1 MRKRNRDPA
10 HLISKEEIMNT
21 YAEKK
26 KSPMLT
32 KKQQSPQKSSDEML
46 RSGLSSLHS
55 RPAALSEELG
65 NKIRERCGI
74 NPASVKVYRDDGLS
88 GLGQKAYAKGAEIHL
103 SGGVSTSGEEGQRVV
118 LHEAAHIAQ
127 QGSRSVAGAVND
139 DPALE
144 QQADRVAAGEV
155 MQGSFSVPVN
165 SENAPVQGWAP
176 WDKAKKKFAEKKE
189 RDAKRT
195 AAFAEGTS
203 LGNKHLDR
211 LVAANDWVRDKM
223 DDFRDF
229 RSGVKE
235 KIADKYHGSKFESGV
250 NKTKGWFKGVGSGIA
265 GMAKSA
271 GNWVKDK
278 ATDAGTA
285 IKGSKLGQWVSRK
298 KEERA
303 KKKAEEALKP
313 KEPGKFSKFMT
324 GAKNWVSDKAKSA
337 GGWIS
342 DKAKAA
348 GSAIKGSKLGQWV
361 SRKKE
366 ERAKKKAAE
375 AQKEPGWFK
384 KTAAAAGEKIKSGA
398 GWVKDKAVKGG
409 TWVKNK
415 AVKAGKWLSKK
426 KDDISDWIE
435 EKKQAYADHDDQR
448 YLKRLVRKGG
458 ASALNAIALADQDLK
473 HGEYSGNVKHRA
485 EALRDYDEEK
495 RQFMTDEESKAAKA
509 AKKAEPLSAGKV
521 LDVVGDNVDVVGSV
535 MSAHDARKRGNSQ
548 QAALDSMDAI
558 NSGMGYVTK
567 GLSSLD
573 LPGLSAVG
581 DVAEMG
587 TTIGKLGIHSYQKH
601 KLNGVDEAGQTA
613 GVDEADQ
620 KYMRIAHSGYGNT
633 LDQEI
638 RSGVGDVAKYGI
650 SALGSGL
657 SAVTGGV
664 SSTVAKG
671 LNKAV
676 DLGVSHMNSSA
687 REKTDSEIG
696 YEDIFGSVDAAKKFK
711 SKHSIDKNT
720 MEILM
725 RRNTGSRSMSDLADR
740 SRYEAARVNHQYLA
754 REGDNGAKKMMAAF
768 GEKNFE
774 QTPLSMIDEK
784 IGQSHSLKELNK
796 RRRLAY

>member
-1 MRKRNRDPA
+1 
-10 HLISKEEIMNT
+10 MNT

-415 AVKAGKWLSKK
+415 AVKAGKWISKK

-458 ASALNAIALADQDLK
+458 ASVLNSIALADQDLK

-521 LDVVGDNVDVVGSV
+521 LDAVGDNVDVVGSV

-633 LDQEI
+633 LDQDI

>member
-1 MRKRNRDPA
+1 
-10 HLISKEEIMNT
+10 MNT
-21 YAEKK
+21 YVEKK

-103 SGGVSTSGEEGQRVV
+103 SGGVSTSGEEGQRVI
-118 LHEAAHIAQ
+118 LHEAAHVAQ

-337 GGWIS
+337 GT
-342 DKAKAA
+342 
-348 GSAIKGSKLGQWV
+348 AIKESKLGQWV

-521 LDVVGDNVDVVGSV
+521 LDAVGDNVDVVGSV

-633 LDQEI
+633 LDQDI

-664 SSTVAKG
+664 SSTVAKS

-784 IGQSHSLKELNK
+784 IGQSHSLKELNR

>member
-1 MRKRNRDPA
+1 
-10 HLISKEEIMNT
+10 MNT

-103 SGGVSTSGEEGQRVV
+103 SGGVSTSGEDGQRVI

-139 DPALE
+139 APALE

-337 GGWIS
+337 GT
-342 DKAKAA
+342 
-348 GSAIKGSKLGQWV
+348 AIKESKLGQWV

-509 AKKAEPLSAGKV
+509 AKKVEPLSAGKV
-521 LDVVGDNVDVVGSV
+521 LDAVGDNVDVVGSV

-687 REKTDSEIG
+687 REKTDSDIG

-754 REGDNGAKKMMAAF
+754 KEGDNGAKKMMAAF

-784 IGQSHSLKELNK
+784 IGQSHSLKELNR

>member
-1 MRKRNRDPA
+1 
-10 HLISKEEIMNT
+10 MNT

-103 SGGVSTSGEEGQRVV
+103 SGGVSTSGEDGQRVI

-521 LDVVGDNVDVVGSV
+521 LDAVGDNVDVVGSV

-633 LDQEI
+633 LDQDI

-696 YEDIFGSVDAAKKFK
+696 YIDTFGSVEAAKKFK
-711 SKHSIDKNT
+711 SKHGIDKNT

-725 RRNTGSRSMSDLADR
+725 RRNTGSRSMRDLADR

-784 IGQSHSLKELNK
+784 IGQSHSLKELNR

>member
-1 MRKRNRDPA
+1 
-10 HLISKEEIMNT
+10 MNT
-21 YAEKK
+21 YVEKK

-103 SGGVSTSGEEGQRVV
+103 SGGVSTSGEEGQRVI
-118 LHEAAHIAQ
+118 LHEAAHVAQ

-229 RSGVKE
+229 RIGVKE

-337 GGWIS
+337 GT
-342 DKAKAA
+342 
-348 GSAIKGSKLGQWV
+348 AIKESKLGQWV

-521 LDVVGDNVDVVGSV
+521 LDAVGDNVDVVGSV

-784 IGQSHSLKELNK
+784 IGQSHSLKELNR

>member
-1 MRKRNRDPA
+1 
-10 HLISKEEIMNT
+10 MNT

-415 AVKAGKWLSKK
+415 AVKAGKWISKK

-521 LDVVGDNVDVVGSV
+521 LDAVGDNVDVVGSV

-633 LDQEI
+633 LDQDI

>member
-1 MRKRNRDPA
+1 
-10 HLISKEEIMNT
+10 MNT

-32 KKQQSPQKSSDEML
+32 KKQHSPQKSSDEML

-103 SGGVSTSGEEGQRVV
+103 SGGVSTSGEDGQRVI

-303 KKKAEEALKP
+303 KKKA
-313 KEPGKFSKFMT
+313 
-324 GAKNWVSDKAKSA
+324 
-337 GGWIS
+337 
-342 DKAKAA
+342 
-348 GSAIKGSKLGQWV
+348 
-361 SRKKE
+361 
-366 ERAKKKAAE
+366 AE

-458 ASALNAIALADQDLK
+458 ASVLNSIALADQDLK
-473 HGEYSGNVKHRA
+473 HGEHSGNVKHRA

-521 LDVVGDNVDVVGSV
+521 LDAVGDNVDVVGSV

-633 LDQEI
+633 LDQDI

-784 IGQSHSLKELNK
+784 IGQSHSLKELNR

>member
-1 MRKRNRDPA
+1 
-10 HLISKEEIMNT
+10 MNT

-46 RSGLSSLHS
+46 RSELSSLHS

-103 SGGVSTSGEEGQRVV
+103 SGGVSTSGEEGQRVI

-521 LDVVGDNVDVVGSV
+521 LDAVGDNVDVVGSV

-601 KLNGVDEAGQTA
+601 KLNGVDDTGQTA

-671 LNKAV
+671 LKKAV

-687 REKTDSEIG
+687 REKTDSDIG

>member
-1 MRKRNRDPA
+1 
-10 HLISKEEIMNT
+10 MNT

-55 RPAALSEELG
+55 RPAVLSEELG

-103 SGGVSTSGEEGQRVV
+103 SGGVSTSGEDGQRVI

-337 GGWIS
+337 GT
-342 DKAKAA
+342 
-348 GSAIKGSKLGQWV
+348 AIKESKLGQWV

-521 LDVVGDNVDVVGSV
+521 LDAVGDNVDVVGSV

-784 IGQSHSLKELNK
+784 IGQSHSLKELNR

>member
-1 MRKRNRDPA
+1 
-10 HLISKEEIMNT
+10 MNT

-415 AVKAGKWLSKK
+415 AVKAGKWISKK

-458 ASALNAIALADQDLK
+458 ASVLNSIALADQDLK

-521 LDVVGDNVDVVGSV
+521 LDAVGDNVDVVGSV

-687 REKTDSEIG
+687 REKTDSDIG

-784 IGQSHSLKELNK
+784 IGQSHSLKELNR

>member
-1 MRKRNRDPA
+1 
-10 HLISKEEIMNT
+10 MNT
-21 YAEKK
+21 YVEKK

-103 SGGVSTSGEEGQRVV
+103 SGGVSTSGEDGQRVI

-337 GGWIS
+337 GT
-342 DKAKAA
+342 
-348 GSAIKGSKLGQWV
+348 AIKESKLGQWV

-521 LDVVGDNVDVVGSV
+521 LDAVGDNVDVVGSV

-754 REGDNGAKKMMAAF
+754 KEGDNGAKKMMAAF

-784 IGQSHSLKELNK
+784 IGQSHSLKELNR

>member
-1 MRKRNRDPA
+1 
-10 HLISKEEIMNT
+10 MNT

-103 SGGVSTSGEEGQRVV
+103 SGGVSTSGEEGQRVI
-118 LHEAAHIAQ
+118 LHEAAHVAQ

-337 GGWIS
+337 GT
-342 DKAKAA
+342 
-348 GSAIKGSKLGQWV
+348 AIKESKLGQWV

-415 AVKAGKWLSKK
+415 AVKAGKWISKK

-458 ASALNAIALADQDLK
+458 ASVLNSIALADQDLK

-521 LDVVGDNVDVVGSV
+521 LDAVGDNVDVVGSV

-671 LNKAV
+671 LNKPV

-687 REKTDSEIG
+687 REKTDSDIG

-784 IGQSHSLKELNK
+784 IGQSHSLKELNR

>member
-1 MRKRNRDPA
+1 
-10 HLISKEEIMNT
+10 MNT

-176 WDKAKKKFAEKKE
+176 WDKAKKKFAKKKE

-415 AVKAGKWLSKK
+415 AVKAGKWISKK

-521 LDVVGDNVDVVGSV
+521 LDAVGDNVDVVGSV

-754 REGDNGAKKMMAAF
+754 KEGDNGAKKMMAAF

-784 IGQSHSLKELNK
+784 IGQSHSLKELNR

>member
-1 MRKRNRDPA
+1 
-10 HLISKEEIMNT
+10 MNT
-21 YAEKK
+21 YVEKK

-32 KKQQSPQKSSDEML
+32 KKQSPQKSSDEML

-103 SGGVSTSGEEGQRVV
+103 SGGVSTSGEEGQRVI

-155 MQGSFSVPVN
+155 MQGSFSVPMN

-189 RDAKRT
+189 RDATRT

-337 GGWIS
+337 GT
-342 DKAKAA
+342 
-348 GSAIKGSKLGQWV
+348 AIKESKLGQWV

-458 ASALNAIALADQDLK
+458 ASVLNSIALADQDLK

-521 LDVVGDNVDVVGSV
+521 LDAVGDNVDVVGSV

-633 LDQEI
+633 LDQDI

-784 IGQSHSLKELNK
+784 IGQSHSLKELNR

>member
-1 MRKRNRDPA
+1 
-10 HLISKEEIMNT
+10 MNT

-32 KKQQSPQKSSDEML
+32 KKQHSPQKSSDEML

-103 SGGVSTSGEEGQRVV
+103 SGGVSTSGEEGQRVI

-337 GGWIS
+337 GT
-342 DKAKAA
+342 
-348 GSAIKGSKLGQWV
+348 AIKESKLGQWV

-415 AVKAGKWLSKK
+415 AVKAGKWISKK

-458 ASALNAIALADQDLK
+458 ASVLNSIALADQDLK

-485 EALRDYDEEK
+485 EALQDYDEEK

-521 LDVVGDNVDVVGSV
+521 LDAVGDNVDVVGSV

-664 SSTVAKG
+664 SSTVAAG

-687 REKTDSEIG
+687 REKTDSDIG

-754 REGDNGAKKMMAAF
+754 KEGDNGAKKMMAAF

-784 IGQSHSLKELNK
+784 IGQSHSLKELNR

>member
-1 MRKRNRDPA
+1 
-10 HLISKEEIMNT
+10 MNT

-103 SGGVSTSGEEGQRVV
+103 SGGVSTSGEDGQRVV

-155 MQGSFSVPVN
+155 MQGGFSVPVN

-337 GGWIS
+337 GT
-342 DKAKAA
+342 
-348 GSAIKGSKLGQWV
+348 AIKESKLGQWV

-415 AVKAGKWLSKK
+415 AVKAGKWISKK

-521 LDVVGDNVDVVGSV
+521 LDAVGDNVDVVGSV

-633 LDQEI
+633 LDQDI

-784 IGQSHSLKELNK
+784 IGQSHSLKELNR

>member
-1 MRKRNRDPA
+1 
-10 HLISKEEIMNT
+10 MNT

-32 KKQQSPQKSSDEML
+32 KKQHSPQKSSDEML

-103 SGGVSTSGEEGQRVV
+103 SGGVSTSGEDGQRVI

-337 GGWIS
+337 GT
-342 DKAKAA
+342 
-348 GSAIKGSKLGQWV
+348 AIKESKLGQWV

-415 AVKAGKWLSKK
+415 AVKAGKWISKK

-458 ASALNAIALADQDLK
+458 ASVLNSIAMADQDLK

-521 LDVVGDNVDVVGSV
+521 LDAVGDNVDVVGSV

-633 LDQEI
+633 LDQDI

-784 IGQSHSLKELNK
+784 IGQSHSLKELNR

>member
-1 MRKRNRDPA
+1 
-10 HLISKEEIMNT
+10 MNT

-103 SGGVSTSGEEGQRVV
+103 SGGVSTSGEDGQRVV

-303 KKKAEEALKP
+303 KKKA
-313 KEPGKFSKFMT
+313 
-324 GAKNWVSDKAKSA
+324 
-337 GGWIS
+337 
-342 DKAKAA
+342 
-348 GSAIKGSKLGQWV
+348 
-361 SRKKE
+361 
-366 ERAKKKAAE
+366 AE

-521 LDVVGDNVDVVGSV
+521 LDAVGDNVDVVGSV

>member
-1 MRKRNRDPA
+1 
-10 HLISKEEIMNT
+10 MNT

-103 SGGVSTSGEEGQRVV
+103 SGGVSTSGEDGQRVI

-337 GGWIS
+337 GT
-342 DKAKAA
+342 
-348 GSAIKGSKLGQWV
+348 AIKESKLGQWV

-375 AQKEPGWFK
+375 AQKEPGWF
-384 KTAAAAGEKIKSGA
+384 
-398 GWVKDKAVKGG
+398 KGG

-521 LDVVGDNVDVVGSV
+521 LDAVGDNVDVVGSV

-633 LDQEI
+633 LDQDI

-784 IGQSHSLKELNK
+784 IGQSHSLKELNR

>member
-1 MRKRNRDPA
+1 
-10 HLISKEEIMNT
+10 MNT

-103 SGGVSTSGEEGQRVV
+103 SGGVSTSGEDGQRVI

-155 MQGSFSVPVN
+155 MQGSFSVPMN

-278 ATDAGTA
+278 ATDAGT
-285 IKGSKLGQWVSRK
+285 
-298 KEERA
+298 
-303 KKKAEEALKP
+303 
-313 KEPGKFSKFMT
+313 
-324 GAKNWVSDKAKSA
+324 
-337 GGWIS
+337 
-342 DKAKAA
+342 
-348 GSAIKGSKLGQWV
+348 AIKGSKLGQWV

-521 LDVVGDNVDVVGSV
+521 LDAVGDNVDVVGSV

-633 LDQEI
+633 LDQDI

-696 YEDIFGSVDAAKKFK
+696 YEDIFGSVEAAKKFK

-784 IGQSHSLKELNK
+784 IGQSHSLKELNR

>member
-1 MRKRNRDPA
+1 
-10 HLISKEEIMNT
+10 MNT

-103 SGGVSTSGEEGQRVV
+103 SGGVSTSGEDGQRVI

-155 MQGSFSVPVN
+155 MQGSFSVPMN

-337 GGWIS
+337 GT
-342 DKAKAA
+342 
-348 GSAIKGSKLGQWV
+348 AIKESKLGQWV

-521 LDVVGDNVDVVGSV
+521 LDAVGDNVDVVGSV

-664 SSTVAKG
+664 SSTVAAG

-687 REKTDSEIG
+687 REKTDSDIG

-754 REGDNGAKKMMAAF
+754 KEGDNGAKKMMAAF

-784 IGQSHSLKELNK
+784 IGQSHSLKELNR

>member
-1 MRKRNRDPA
+1 
-10 HLISKEEIMNT
+10 MNT

-103 SGGVSTSGEEGQRVV
+103 SGGVSTSGEDGQRVI

-337 GGWIS
+337 GT
-342 DKAKAA
+342 
-348 GSAIKGSKLGQWV
+348 AIKESKLGQWV

-521 LDVVGDNVDVVGSV
+521 LDAVGDNVDVVGSV

-633 LDQEI
+633 LDQDI

-784 IGQSHSLKELNK
+784 IGQSHSLKELNR

>member
-1 MRKRNRDPA
+1 
-10 HLISKEEIMNT
+10 MNT

-103 SGGVSTSGEEGQRVV
+103 SGGVSTSGEEGQRVI

-337 GGWIS
+337 GT
-342 DKAKAA
+342 
-348 GSAIKGSKLGQWV
+348 AIKESKLGQWV

-458 ASALNAIALADQDLK
+458 ASVLNSIALADQDLK

-521 LDVVGDNVDVVGSV
+521 LDAVGDNVDVVGSV

-754 REGDNGAKKMMAAF
+754 KEGDNGAKKMMAAF

-784 IGQSHSLKELNK
+784 IGQSHSLKELNR

>member
-1 MRKRNRDPA
+1 
-10 HLISKEEIMNT
+10 MNT
-21 YAEKK
+21 YVEKK

-32 KKQQSPQKSSDEML
+32 KKQSPQKSSDEML

-103 SGGVSTSGEEGQRVV
+103 SGGVSTSGEDGQRVI

-139 DPALE
+139 APALE

-337 GGWIS
+337 GT
-342 DKAKAA
+342 
-348 GSAIKGSKLGQWV
+348 AIKESKLGQWV

-415 AVKAGKWLSKK
+415 AVKAGKWISKK

-521 LDVVGDNVDVVGSV
+521 LDAVGDNVDVVGSV

-633 LDQEI
+633 LDQDI

-784 IGQSHSLKELNK
+784 IGQSHSLKELNR

>member
-1 MRKRNRDPA
+1 
-10 HLISKEEIMNT
+10 MNT
-21 YAEKK
+21 YVEKK

-103 SGGVSTSGEEGQRVV
+103 SGGVSTSGEEGQRVI

-155 MQGSFSVPVN
+155 MQGSFSVPMN

-337 GGWIS
+337 GT
-342 DKAKAA
+342 
-348 GSAIKGSKLGQWV
+348 AIKESKLGQWV

-458 ASALNAIALADQDLK
+458 ASVLNSIALADQDLK

-521 LDVVGDNVDVVGSV
+521 LDAVGDNVDVVGSV

-633 LDQEI
+633 LDQDI

-784 IGQSHSLKELNK
+784 IGQSHSLKELNR

>member
-1 MRKRNRDPA
+1 
-10 HLISKEEIMNT
+10 MNT

-103 SGGVSTSGEEGQRVV
+103 SGGVSTSGEDGQRVI

-285 IKGSKLGQWVSRK
+285 IK
-298 KEERA
+298 E
-303 KKKAEEALKP
+303 
-313 KEPGKFSKFMT
+313 
-324 GAKNWVSDKAKSA
+324 
-337 GGWIS
+337 
-342 DKAKAA
+342 
-348 GSAIKGSKLGQWV
+348 SKLGQWV

-415 AVKAGKWLSKK
+415 AVKAGKWISKK

-521 LDVVGDNVDVVGSV
+521 LDAVGDNVDVVGSV

-687 REKTDSEIG
+687 REKTDSDIG

-784 IGQSHSLKELNK
+784 IGQSHSLKELNR

>member
-1 MRKRNRDPA
+1 
-10 HLISKEEIMNT
+10 MNT

-103 SGGVSTSGEEGQRVV
+103 SGGVSTSGEEGQRVI

-337 GGWIS
+337 GT
-342 DKAKAA
+342 
-348 GSAIKGSKLGQWV
+348 AIKESKLGQWV

-521 LDVVGDNVDVVGSV
+521 LDAVGDNVDVVGSV

-633 LDQEI
+633 LDQDI

-784 IGQSHSLKELNK
+784 IGQSHSLKELNR

>member
-1 MRKRNRDPA
+1 MRKRHRDPA

-103 SGGVSTSGEEGQRVV
+103 SGGVSTSGEDGQRVI

-139 DPALE
+139 APALE

-235 KIADKYHGSKFESGV
+235 KIADKYRGSKFESGV

-337 GGWIS
+337 GT
-342 DKAKAA
+342 
-348 GSAIKGSKLGQWV
+348 AIKESKLGQWV

-415 AVKAGKWLSKK
+415 AVKAGKWISKK

-521 LDVVGDNVDVVGSV
+521 LDAVGDNVDVVGSV

-633 LDQEI
+633 LDQDI

-784 IGQSHSLKELNK
+784 IGQSHSLKELNR

>member
-1 MRKRNRDPA
+1 
-10 HLISKEEIMNT
+10 MNT

-103 SGGVSTSGEEGQRVV
+103 SGGVSTSGEDGQRVI

-415 AVKAGKWLSKK
+415 AVKAGKWISKK

-458 ASALNAIALADQDLK
+458 ASVLNSIALADQDLK

-521 LDVVGDNVDVVGSV
+521 LDAVGDNVDVVGSV

-664 SSTVAKG
+664 SSTVAAG

-687 REKTDSEIG
+687 REKTDSDIG

>member
-1 MRKRNRDPA
+1 
-10 HLISKEEIMNT
+10 MNT

-298 KEERA
+298 KEDRA

-337 GGWIS
+337 GT
-342 DKAKAA
+342 
-348 GSAIKGSKLGQWV
+348 AIKESKLGQWV

-415 AVKAGKWLSKK
+415 AVKAGKWISKK

-458 ASALNAIALADQDLK
+458 ASVLNSIALADQDLK

-521 LDVVGDNVDVVGSV
+521 LDAVGDNVDVVGSV

-687 REKTDSEIG
+687 REKTDSDIG

>member
-1 MRKRNRDPA
+1 
-10 HLISKEEIMNT
+10 MNT
-21 YAEKK
+21 YVEKK

-337 GGWIS
+337 GT
-342 DKAKAA
+342 
-348 GSAIKGSKLGQWV
+348 AIKESKLGQWV

-485 EALRDYDEEK
+485 EALQDYDEEK

-521 LDVVGDNVDVVGSV
+521 LDAVGDNVDVVGSV

-687 REKTDSEIG
+687 REKTDSDIG

-784 IGQSHSLKELNK
+784 IGQSHSLKELNR

>member
-1 MRKRNRDPA
+1 
-10 HLISKEEIMNT
+10 MNT

-103 SGGVSTSGEEGQRVV
+103 SGGVSTSGEDGQRVI

-139 DPALE
+139 APALE

-337 GGWIS
+337 GT
-342 DKAKAA
+342 
-348 GSAIKGSKLGQWV
+348 AIKESKLGQWV

-415 AVKAGKWLSKK
+415 AVKAGKWISKK

-458 ASALNAIALADQDLK
+458 ASVLNSIALADQDLK
-473 HGEYSGNVKHRA
+473 HGEHSGNVKHRA

-521 LDVVGDNVDVVGSV
+521 LDAVGDNVDVVGSV

-633 LDQEI
+633 LDQDI

-784 IGQSHSLKELNK
+784 IGQSHSLKELNR

>member
-1 MRKRNRDPA
+1 
-10 HLISKEEIMNT
+10 MNT

-46 RSGLSSLHS
+46 RSELSSLHS

-103 SGGVSTSGEEGQRVV
+103 SGGVSTSGEEGQRVI

-458 ASALNAIALADQDLK
+458 ASVLNSIALADQDLK

-521 LDVVGDNVDVVGSV
+521 LDAVGDNVDVVGSV

-633 LDQEI
+633 LDQDI

-784 IGQSHSLKELNK
+784 IGQSHSLKELNR

>member
-1 MRKRNRDPA
+1 
-10 HLISKEEIMNT
+10 MNT
-21 YAEKK
+21 YVEKK

-337 GGWIS
+337 G
-342 DKAKAA
+342 
-348 GSAIKGSKLGQWV
+348 SAIKESKLGQWV

-398 GWVKDKAVKGG
+398 GWVK
-409 TWVKNK
+409 NK
-415 AVKAGKWLSKK
+415 AVKAGKWISKK

-458 ASALNAIALADQDLK
+458 ASVLNSIALADQDLK

-521 LDVVGDNVDVVGSV
+521 LDAVGDNVDVVGSV

-664 SSTVAKG
+664 SSTVAAG

-696 YEDIFGSVDAAKKFK
+696 YEDIFGSVEAAKKFK

-784 IGQSHSLKELNK
+784 IGQSHSLKELNR

>member
-1 MRKRNRDPA
+1 
-10 HLISKEEIMNT
+10 MNT

-103 SGGVSTSGEEGQRVV
+103 SGGVSTSGEDGQRVI

-337 GGWIS
+337 GT
-342 DKAKAA
+342 
-348 GSAIKGSKLGQWV
+348 AIKESKLGQWV

-521 LDVVGDNVDVVGSV
+521 LDAVGDNVDVVGSV

-633 LDQEI
+633 LDQDI

-774 QTPLSMIDEK
+774 
-784 IGQSHSLKELNK
+784 
-796 RRRLAY
+796 

>member
-1 MRKRNRDPA
+1 
-10 HLISKEEIMNT
+10 MNT

-103 SGGVSTSGEEGQRVV
+103 SGGVSTSGEDGQRVI

-348 GSAIKGSKLGQWV
+348 GTAIKESKLGQWV

-415 AVKAGKWLSKK
+415 AVKAGKWISKK

-458 ASALNAIALADQDLK
+458 ASVLNSIALADQDLK

-521 LDVVGDNVDVVGSV
+521 LDAVGDNVDVVGSV

-687 REKTDSEIG
+687 REKTDSDIG

>member
-1 MRKRNRDPA
+1 
-10 HLISKEEIMNT
+10 MNT

-103 SGGVSTSGEEGQRVV
+103 SGGVSTSGEEGQRVI

-155 MQGSFSVPVN
+155 MQGSFSVPMN

-337 GGWIS
+337 GT
-342 DKAKAA
+342 
-348 GSAIKGSKLGQWV
+348 AIKESKLGQWV

-458 ASALNAIALADQDLK
+458 ASVLNSIALADQDLK

-521 LDVVGDNVDVVGSV
+521 LDAVGDNVDVVGSV

-633 LDQEI
+633 LDQDI

-754 REGDNGAKKMMAAF
+754 REGDNGAKKMMAAL

-784 IGQSHSLKELNK
+784 IGQSHSLKELNR

>member
-1 MRKRNRDPA
+1 
-10 HLISKEEIMNT
+10 MNT

-103 SGGVSTSGEEGQRVV
+103 SGGVSTSGEDGQRVI

-139 DPALE
+139 DPSLE

-337 GGWIS
+337 G
-342 DKAKAA
+342 
-348 GSAIKGSKLGQWV
+348 SAIKGSKLGQWV

-521 LDVVGDNVDVVGSV
+521 LDAVGDNVDVVGSV

-696 YEDIFGSVDAAKKFK
+696 YEDIFGSVEAAKKFK

-784 IGQSHSLKELNK
+784 IGQSHSLKELNR

>member
-1 MRKRNRDPA
+1 
-10 HLISKEEIMNT
+10 MNT

-55 RPAALSEELG
+55 RPAVLSEELG

-103 SGGVSTSGEEGQRVV
+103 SGGVSTSGEDGQRVI

-337 GGWIS
+337 GT
-342 DKAKAA
+342 
-348 GSAIKGSKLGQWV
+348 AIKESKLGQWV

-415 AVKAGKWLSKK
+415 AVKAGKWISKK

-458 ASALNAIALADQDLK
+458 ASVLNSIALADQDLK

-521 LDVVGDNVDVVGSV
+521 LDAVGDNVDVVGSV

>member
-1 MRKRNRDPA
+1 
-10 HLISKEEIMNT
+10 MNT
-21 YAEKK
+21 YVEKK

-32 KKQQSPQKSSDEML
+32 KKQSPQKSSDEML

-103 SGGVSTSGEEGQRVV
+103 SGGVSTSGEDGQRVI

-155 MQGSFSVPVN
+155 MQGSFSVPMN

-337 GGWIS
+337 GT
-342 DKAKAA
+342 
-348 GSAIKGSKLGQWV
+348 AIKESKLGQWV

-415 AVKAGKWLSKK
+415 AVKAGKWISKK

-458 ASALNAIALADQDLK
+458 ASVLNSIALADQDLK

-521 LDVVGDNVDVVGSV
+521 LDAVGDNVDVVGSV